1 MLKKILTTVVIL
13 IAIMAGVTF
22 AAKNPQSIS
31 ISYYLDLAWEGPLV
45 LALITALATGV
56 LLGGTP
62 LLLRIFRLK
71 RKLASA
77 GLMSPTS
84 DTSSS
89 SVSQGSKE
97 IQTRR

>member
-13 IAIMAGVTF
+13 ITIVAGITF
-22 AAKNPQSIS
+22 AAKNPQTIS

-77 GLMSPTS
+77 GLTSPTS
-84 DTSSS
+84 DTPSS
-89 SVSQGSKE
+89 SVSLGPKE
-97 IQTRR
+97 IQTKR